1 MSTPCLPQISGDE
14 FFADVVRDIL
24 LYVSRDL
31 SDQVGSSLSW
41 AKGSHLPCPDMWLG
55 AIFPCLPSQLSSV
68 WSTAEAR

>member
-1 MSTPCLPQISGDE
+1 MLLCLLPLPQCNTDVPPCLPQISGDE

-41 AKGSHLPCPDMWLG
+41 AKGSLRLF
-55 AIFPCLPSQLSSV
+55 FPPFLPS
-68 WSTAEAR
+68 